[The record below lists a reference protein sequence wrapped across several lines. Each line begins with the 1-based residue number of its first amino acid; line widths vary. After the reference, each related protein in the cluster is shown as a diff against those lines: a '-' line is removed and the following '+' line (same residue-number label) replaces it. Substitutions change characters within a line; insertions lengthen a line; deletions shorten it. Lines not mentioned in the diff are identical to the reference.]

1 MKRFNEEYFAMVK
14 EEQGED
20 VANLCKVVHEFL
32 NDITERQECKESM
45 SFSEEK
51 SKLTEL
57 VAPFGL
63 VLGDDNGGFATG
75 TKWYDNDNTLWVS
88 WNTWK
93 RLRSMIRHFQAPEV
107 II

>member
-63 VLGDDNGGFATG
+63 FWVMIMVGLPPEQSGMITTILYGYLGIHGITF
-75 TKWYDNDNTLWVS
+75 L
-88 WNTWK
+88 
-93 RLRSMIRHFQAPEV
+93 L
-107 II
+107 